1 MSFLNFC
8 QKCKLKKGKLA
19 LREKRTAVITYP
31 KKLGDQMSQQ
41 YHLYCKY
48 FLLKHKPWHGNVNND
63 WVGPVTDPEKYE
75 YALYLEDDN
84 NSLVN
89 GWYVD
94 QFHAF

>member
-1 MSFLNFC
+1 M
-8 QKCKLKKGKLA
+8 QVEKGKTGI
-19 LREKRTAVITYP
+19 KRKKNGRDHLS